1 MKGLICDDFQDTVAN
16 CLIRHRSILDVLTKV
31 QETSARVNR
40 AVAKSVTNCGCLKV
54 EAKKQQIPSEIELKE
69 LSTYMDSHL
78 KGKLCPECRD
88 ILIQELGNH
97 LFYMAALCNLLDLN
111 LYDIMISE
119 NEKLA
124 TLGIYNMS

>member
-54 EAKKQQIPSEIELKE
+54 EAKTANPQ
-69 LSTYMDSHL
+69 
-78 KGKLCPECRD
+78 
-88 ILIQELGNH
+88 
-97 LFYMAALCNLLDLN
+97 
-111 LYDIMISE
+111 
-119 NEKLA
+119 
-124 TLGIYNMS
+124 